1 MPIIP
6 NCLEELLKINVS
18 KLFYKYCIN
27 ENTAK
32 YKIKAQVKWQH
43 IFGIELC
50 GKWWKKVYLLPF
62 NLTLDTGLRYFQYK
76 ILSFILTTNKHLVRY
91 GIKDSDKCEFC
102 HMVSED
108 LMHLFW
114 LREHVQTF

>member
-32 YKIKAQVKWQH
+32 YKINAQVKWQH
-43 IFGIELC
+43 VFGDRALWKMV
-50 GKWWKKVYLLPF
+50 GKSVSSPF
-62 NLTLDTGLRYFQYK
+62 
-76 ILSFILTTNKHLVRY
+76 
-91 GIKDSDKCEFC
+91 
-102 HMVSED
+102 
-108 LMHLFW
+108 
-114 LREHVQTF
+114 